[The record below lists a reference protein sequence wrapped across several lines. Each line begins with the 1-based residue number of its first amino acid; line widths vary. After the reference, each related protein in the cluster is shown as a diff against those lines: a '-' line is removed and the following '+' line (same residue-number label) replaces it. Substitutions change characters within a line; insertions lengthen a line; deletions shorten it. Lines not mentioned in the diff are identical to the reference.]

1 MKRTKRGLLYSEK
14 TRIFGAYGSIIRV
27 DMVGTNHDELLT
39 HWRHIPMGQF
49 RANIFSIRTTSN
61 YLWASKVFKNQ
72 SFRSQLFSSCLKR
85 NTSNWNLGLILMYY
99 CFLLI
104 RFKIYI
110 NFQKKKSQ
118 KMGFKSCC
126 QVYKSIFG
134 LKYYQNFI
142 IH

>member
-1 MKRTKRGLLYSEK
+1 MTKYVLPYSIHISQIVRHTKLGTYFLSSLLSSFLSNVKFNSTQGFFKGQCPCYSH
-14 TRIFGAYGSIIRV
+14 SIYQDSKLFTTLQLWSGQKSRV
-27 DMVGTNHDELLT
+27 QCML
-39 HWRHIPMGQF
+39 Q
-49 RANIFSIRTTSN
+49 
-61 YLWASKVFKNQ
+61 K
-72 SFRSQLFSSCLKR
+72 
-85 NTSNWNLGLILMYY
+85 NTSNWNYGSILMLLL
-99 CFLLI
+99 FLLI
-104 RFKIYI
+104 RFKISI